1 MSALMGK
8 GKSTLTAELTYLTG
22 LDEALV
28 QKDLISFEWN
38 GTAAAHFF
46 YDIFCVRIRCQ
57 TTDTTIVLKTGE

>member
-8 GKSTLTAELTYLTG
+8 GKSTLTAELAYLTG

-38 GTAAAHFF
+38 GRLLPISSMIYSVSAYVSDRNA
-46 YDIFCVRIRCQ
+46 
-57 TTDTTIVLKTGE
+57 TIV